1 MSKKKSTVILIAL
14 FVLGVVALAVGGGS
28 WLWHML
34 LRMHGIH

>member
-1 MSKKKSTVILIAL
+1 MSKKSTAVTLVVL
-14 FVLGVVALAVGGGS
+14 FLLAAIGLAAGGAS